1 MSAGLTRD
9 QDLMSYAYNEE
20 AADVW
25 LVHRR
30 YSMAVI
36 LRMQICSY
44 NATLWTEERR
54 NPIM

>member
-44 NATLWTEERR
+44 NATL
-54 NPIM
+54 